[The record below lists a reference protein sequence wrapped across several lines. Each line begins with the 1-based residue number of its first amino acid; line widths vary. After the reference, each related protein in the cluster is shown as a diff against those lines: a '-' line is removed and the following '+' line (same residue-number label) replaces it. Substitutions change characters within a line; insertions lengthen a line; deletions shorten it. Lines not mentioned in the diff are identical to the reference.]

1 MGTALAVTFADNATF
16 QRAMGALQAR
26 NFPDAERLFKDILR
40 TQPKHVAALNL
51 LGAILMQ
58 TGRFAEAERYLQAA
72 LNEYPKSDATLY
84 NYGLVL
90 KALGRPVE
98 ALDRFSQALA
108 LNPNAVETWNNRGT
122 VFNDLKRYD
131 EATGDFDKAIALNP
145 RYAEALC
152 NKGKSLNALQ
162 RSAEAL
168 AAFEKAAAL
177 KPDLA
182 EAWLG
187 RAFGYSELKRY
198 NDAMPAFEKALAL
211 KPDLAEAWL
220 GAGNLSSELGRYP
233 EALAAYDKAVALK
246 PNLAEAK
253 LGRGNVFV
261 ELNRQDEAFVAYDD
275 ALALKPDLAEAWL
288 GRGNVFAE
296 RRRYDDALACYDTAL
311 SFKPDLA
318 DAWFGRGNV
327 FAGRRAYSDAFSA
340 YDKALFLK
348 PDFAK
353 AWLGRG
359 NVFYEEK
366 RLSDALAAY
375 DQALAL
381 KPELAEAWLGR
392 GNVFTEANRYDEAL
406 AAYDRALALR
416 PDFAEA
422 WYGSGNVLTQLKR
435 YGAAF
440 TAYDKAATLKPDSNL
455 AVGAR
460 LFSKLR
466 VCDWTNLETEVAQLL
481 ETIEQR
487 KGSCAPFALF
497 GVPASPHQE
506 WLCARNYVEDQPVFD
521 PLWRGEIYAHDRIR
535 VAYVSPDLREHAV
548 AYLMAGFFEHHDRS
562 RFEIIAI
569 SWGPE
574 QDTEFS
580 RRLKASF
587 EQFIDASSLSD
598 EGIADLIRKLEIDIV
613 VDLHG
618 FAGVGRLATFARRPA
633 PVQVNYLGYAGTMGA
648 DYYDYILADATIIPR
663 QHFDFYS
670 ENVVWLPDSF
680 MASDS
685 LRPIAEHTPSR
696 GELGLPETGFVF
708 CCFNQS
714 FKINPETF
722 EVWMRLLH
730 ALDGSVLWLK
740 DNDPTSTQNLRRE
753 AERRGIAPE
762 RLVFAPSVPDVADHL
777 ARHRQADLFL
787 DTLHYNAH
795 TTASDSLWAGVPLI
809 TCLGSTFASRVAAS
823 LVRAAGLPELVTE
836 SLADY
841 ETLALKIARDPGL
854 LASLKAKLARNRN
867 TFPLFDTALFT
878 RNVEAAYTEMW
889 RRTQHGEPP
898 THIAV
903 GHE

>member
-1 MGTALAVTFADNATF
+1 MTFADNATF
-16 QRAMGALQAR
+16 QRAMEALQAR
-26 NFPDAERLFKDILR
+26 NFQDAERSFKDILR

-108 LNPNAVETWNNRGT
+108 LNPNAAETWNNRGT
-122 VFNDLKRYD
+122 VFNDLRRYD
-131 EATGDFDKAIALNP
+131 EAIGDFDKAIALNP

-177 KPDLA
+177 RPDLA

-198 NDAMPAFEKALAL
+198 NDARPAFEKALAL

-246 PNLAEAK
+246 PDLAEAK

-261 ELNRQDEAFVAYDD
+261 ELNRQDEALVAYDD

-366 RLSDALAAY
+366 RLADALAAY

-392 GNVFTEANRYDEAL
+392 GNVFTETNRYDEAL
-406 AAYDRALALR
+406 TAYDRALALR

-422 WYGSGNVLTQLKR
+422 WQGSGNVLTQIKR
-435 YGAAF
+435 YGPAF

-466 VCDWTNLETEVAQLL
+466 VCDWTNLETEVPQLL

-497 GVPASPHQE
+497 GVPASPRQE
-506 WLCARNYVEDQPVFD
+506 WLCARNYVEDQPVFE
-521 PLWRGEIYAHDRIR
+521 PLWRGDIYAHDRIR

-562 RFEIIAI
+562 RFEITAI

-587 EQFIDASSLSD
+587 ERFIDASSLSD
-598 EGIADLIRKLEIDIV
+598 QDIADLIRKLEIDIV

-618 FAGVGRLATFARRPA
+618 FAGVGRLTTFARRPA

-663 QHFDFYS
+663 QHFEFYS
-670 ENVVWLPDSF
+670 ENVAWLPDSF

-685 LRPIAEHTPSR
+685 LRRIAEHTPSR

-730 ALDGSVLWLK
+730 AVDGSVLWLK
-740 DNDPTSTQNLRRE
+740 DNDPASTQNLRRE
-753 AERRGIAPE
+753 AERRGVAPE

-823 LVRAAGLPELVTE
+823 LVYAAGLPELVIE
-836 SLADY
+836 SLTDY
-841 ETLALKIARDPGL
+841 EALALKIARDPGL

-903 GHE
+903 GRE